1 LKQGGTKDAT
11 AITNYVRAGKA
22 AALNAIDIKG
32 GQYNLT
38 SDVRVGD
45 SLGKIMKPIYD
56 ANKKD
61 GKTYADFELYLL
73 HWHNI
78 DRMAQNKPV
87 FHDENTPIEQQVTA
101 DDSREAI
108 AELEKQYPQFKK
120 IAEKLWKFNDNNLQL
135 AVDSGM
141 YSQEYA
147 DDMRLM
153 YPHYVPT
160 FRETYANKAGALLG
174 KNRIGINN
182 MKKAAKGSEAKI
194 LPIDDMIAAQ
204 TIQKTTAA
212 RMNKLLV
219 EMMENGNNDDFS
231 IIGTEDAD
239 IDIDTETEVTF
250 SDKDKNYQI
259 SFFYQGKKVTA
270 QVSWAVYKG
279 IEAFRPTSELSN
291 NVAVAVTA
299 KLNSW
304 FKKGVTSLNPFFS
317 FFKNPIRDMQ
327 DALLYTKYSSSD
339 FLKNYN
345 RARNEIQ
352 NNGKYWQEAKAAGIT
367 ASNVYDYQVGIEYK
381 RNDIVAKGER
391 VFDKM
396 SNASNAIEMS
406 PRLAEYI
413 CAREA
418 GLSVQE
424 ALLQAQDVTTNFGR
438 GGTFAKTLNSTI
450 MPFLNPSIQ
459 GFSKMVRAYM
469 GEDGKKAWITLILK
483 SLLLGVGA
491 SALNDLL
498 NGDDEEYENLSDSVK
513 ENNYVLALG
522 DGDFLKIP
530 KGRVFSVFGS
540 AFLRG
545 RRYAEGDEKA
555 WEGYGKSILS
565 AVTPVDNITR
575 TIFSPITDIQTNTT
589 WYGGKIEGQKWD
601 DTAPKDRYDES
612 TSKISIWLGQVF
624 DYSPIKINYLL
635 EQYTG
640 IVGDLVLP
648 ATSAQS
654 SGSGSVNAVITQN
667 MLSNATTNSKW
678 SGKFYDAIEDYTY
691 KKTAGDVQAKG
702 VVKYLTAIN
711 KQVSEMYNDK
721 RKVQADTTLSE
732 KERLTQAKILQATI
746 NTLIQE
752 TLGNVD
758 YLYNELG
765 KYNLSND
772 DSDESTKA
780 FNNAY
785 RDCMRTI
792 IGAEYA
798 LSTYNSDVYAKAKQL
813 NTLGIGYETYYD
825 YYFDTK
831 GLTTER
837 DENGNVIYTSKSKVL
852 AYTNQ
857 QNLPTLQKIIL
868 LMSKGYTVAD
878 GDIKGVSA
886 KRAKKMVAQY
896 ISSLKVSRE
905 EKTALAK
912 MLGLTV
918 KNGKIYYN

>member
-1 LKQGGTKDAT
+1 
-11 AITNYVRAGKA
+11 
-22 AALNAIDIKG
+22 
-32 GQYNLT
+32 
-38 SDVRVGD
+38 
-45 SLGKIMKPIYD
+45 
-56 ANKKD
+56 
-61 GKTYADFELYLL
+61 
-73 HWHNI
+73 
-78 DRMAQNKPV
+78 
-87 FHDENTPIEQQVTA
+87 
-101 DDSREAI
+101 
-108 AELEKQYPQFKK
+108 
-120 IAEKLWKFNDNNLQL
+120 
-135 AVDSGM
+135 
-141 YSQEYA
+141 
-147 DDMRLM
+147 
-153 YPHYVPT
+153 
-160 FRETYANKAGALLG
+160 
-174 KNRIGINN
+174 
-182 MKKAAKGSEAKI
+182 
-194 LPIDDMIAAQ
+194 
-204 TIQKTTAA
+204 
-212 RMNKLLV
+212 
-219 EMMENGNNDDFS
+219 
-231 IIGTEDAD
+231 
-239 IDIDTETEVTF
+239 
-250 SDKDKNYQI
+250 
-259 SFFYQGKKVTA
+259 
-270 QVSWAVYKG
+270 
-279 IEAFRPTSELSN
+279 
-291 NVAVAVTA
+291 
-299 KLNSW
+299 
-304 FKKGVTSLNPFFS
+304 
-317 FFKNPIRDMQ
+317 
-327 DALLYTKYSSSD
+327 
-339 FLKNYN
+339 NYN

-352 NNGKYWQEAKAAGIT
+352 SNGKYWQEAKAAGIT

-469 GEDGKKAWITLILK
+469 GEDGKKAWITLIIK
-483 SLLLGVGA
+483 SLLLGAGA
-491 SALNDLL
+491 SVLNDLL

-555 WEGYGKSILS
+555 WEGYVKSILS

-813 NTLGIGYETYYD
+813 NTLGIGYEMYYD